1 MNIIFP
7 LLAHDLTCSHRHGNQ
22 DGTYSIHPHMYHG
35 LNTCSH
41 SHIPGGGGRR
51 EEGGREGREE
61 GGGRERRKGGGEGE
75 RRRKRREEKGGW
87 RGENGGRKER
97 SEEEEQLIL
106 TLLHKGPTKCD
117 CHKILDRLTEH
128 SSS

>member
-41 SHIPGGGGRR
+41 SHAPGEEGVGRR
-51 EEGGREGREE
+51 EEVERGGGGERVEGREW
-61 GGGRERRKGGGEGE
+61 REKRK
-75 RRRKRREEKGGW
+75 K
-87 RGENGGRKER
+87 
-97 SEEEEQLIL
+97 
-106 TLLHKGPTKCD
+106 
-117 CHKILDRLTEH
+117 
-128 SSS
+128 